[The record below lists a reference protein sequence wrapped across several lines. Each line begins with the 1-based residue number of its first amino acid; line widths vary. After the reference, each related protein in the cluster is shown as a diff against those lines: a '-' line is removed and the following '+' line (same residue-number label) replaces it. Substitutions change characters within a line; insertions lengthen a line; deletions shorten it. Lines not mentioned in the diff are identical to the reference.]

1 MTPLTA
7 FKRRC
12 AQCLHQPDQ
21 HVRSHRLINGF
32 LVLLIILN
40 VLAIILESVPS
51 LQKVHAQNFHAFE
64 IFSVVIF
71 TLEYV
76 LRLWSVP
83 LTEKNPNNEASS
95 RWRYFLRPMSIIDL
109 LAILPFYLSLFVV
122 IDLRFLRLFRLLRL
136 LKLSRHFQSMGLLM
150 QVIYQERQPLMSSI
164 IIMLATLLLAS
175 SLIYLAE
182 HHVQPELFSSIPA
195 AMWWGI
201 ATLTTV
207 GYGDITP
214 ITPLGRFLGSIIAV
228 LGVGTFALPTGILA
242 SAFSEQLKQHGFLKS
257 WNAVA
262 DVRLFSHLNASQ
274 IATLSALLSARQ
286 VNRGDVLFRRGE
298 TADSVYF
305 ILSGEVT
312 MDFEDGRPTLQLTD
326 GDFFGAMALL
336 ESGVRPATAH
346 SVGHC
351 QLMVLAYRDF
361 HALLQQDDALK
372 QSIHTIIEK
381 RLHEDES
388 QQI

>member
-1 MTPLTA
+1 MSATA
-7 FKRRC
+7 FQRQC

-21 HVRSHRLINGF
+21 HRLSHRLINGF
-32 LVLLIILN
+32 LVLLIFLN
-40 VLAIILESVPS
+40 VLAIILESIAALEQTYAPI
-51 LQKVHAQNFHAFE
+51 FHDFE

-71 TLEYV
+71 TLEYA
-76 LRLWSVP
+76 LRLWSIP
-83 LTEKNPNNEASS
+83 LTNNQLKHSKHP
-95 RWRYFLRPMSIIDL
+95 RWRYFLRPLSIIDL

-122 IDLRFLRLFRLLRL
+122 VDLRFLRLFRLLRL

-150 QVIYQERQPLMSSI
+150 QVIYQERQPLLSSI

-182 HHVQPELFSSIPA
+182 QHAQPELFSSIPA

-262 DVRLFSHLNASQ
+262 DVALFSHLSATQ
-274 IATLSALLSARQ
+274 IASLSALLSARQ

-298 TADSVYF
+298 MADSVYF
-305 ILSGEVT
+305 ILSGEVNL
-312 MDFEDGRPTLQLTD
+312 DFEDGRPRLQLAD

-336 ESGVRPATAH
+336 ERGVRPATAH

-361 HALLQQDDALK
+361 HALLQQDDAL
-372 QSIHTIIEK
+372 QRSIHDIIEK
-381 RLHEDES
+381 RLQVDNS
-388 QQI
+388 QHN